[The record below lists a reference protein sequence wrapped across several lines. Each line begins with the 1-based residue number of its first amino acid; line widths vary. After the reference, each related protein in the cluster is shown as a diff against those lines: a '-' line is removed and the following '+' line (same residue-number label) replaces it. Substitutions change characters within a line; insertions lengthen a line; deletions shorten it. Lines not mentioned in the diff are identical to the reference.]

1 MCGYAV
7 KLGPGYQ
14 ALYYRDKLA
23 AAEHALEVERAE
35 RRRLHK
41 FMSEENRTTSPG
53 IVSRWIEEEIAH
65 A

>member
-1 MCGYAV
+1 MCRYAA
-7 KLGPGYQ
+7 KLGPAYQ
-14 ALYYRDKLA
+14 AAYYRDKLA

-41 FMSEENRTTSPG
+41 FLAEENKRTPG
-53 IVSRWIEEEIAH
+53 MVTRWVQREIAH